1 MKHKNNKKDRIPPF
15 KRAFRFLRHRTYTA
29 LHRLDRSTEEAFSEE
44 PIDFSA
50 PSVPYYENL
59 ASRLGFARVVLYMA
73 LLVFVI
79 VTVISNHRLI
89 TYENLYYLAK
99 DISASTQTAHA
110 EADRLNYPISDG
122 SVDFAQYR
130 GGLVSVGTEVVT
142 VMSGA
147 GRKTLSVN
155 VDYADPQ
162 VRASDKYFLTFG
174 RGENS
179 FSLYNAFVQV
189 HKEIT
194 EFPVY
199 DAAVADN
206 GAFAVLTRSRT
217 HTSEVLLYDE
227 GNMDEPAFICRRVG
241 YVTGIAL
248 ASDGS
253 CLGVVSIEDQ
263 GGVFQTKI
271 SLVRIGSYITE
282 ESVVFDGAVG
292 SLCGFTTNDRLAVL
306 LSDRLLVLKQD
317 ATITSEISFEGRTLV
332 QGTISGGHV
341 AVISRDDG
349 DLSTEYLTTYDHN
362 GRKLAEIVLDAQHP
376 LRLAGG
382 ADDMAFG
389 GDTLYVRA
397 GDTLLWMD
405 SNRLSVIAEATVS
418 RNTVELLPIDGDA
431 VRVCTPVY
439 ADRLSGKKHAE

>member
-1 MKHKNNKKDRIPPF
+1 MKDKNNKKDRISPF
-15 KRAFRFLRHRTYTA
+15 RRAFRFLRHRTYVA
-29 LHRLDRSTEEAFSEE
+29 LHRLDSSTEEAFSEV

-59 ASRLGFARVVLYMA
+59 ASRMSFARVVLYMA

-99 DISASTQTAHA
+99 DIGASTQIAHA
-110 EADRLNYPISDG
+110 EANRLNYPVSAG
-122 SVDFAQYR
+122 KADFAPYR

-155 VDYADPQ
+155 VDYANPQ

-174 RGENS
+174 RGETS
-179 FSLYNAFVQV
+179 YALYNAFVQV

-206 GAFAVLTRSRT
+206 GTFAVLTRSRT
-217 HTSEVLLYDE
+217 HTSEILVYGEDME
-227 GNMDEPAFICRRVG
+227 EPIFISRRVG
-241 YVTGIAL
+241 YVTGMAL
-248 ASDGS
+248 AADGS
-253 CLGVVSIEDQ
+253 CLGVVSVEDE

-271 SLVRIGSYITE
+271 SLIRIGNHVTE

-317 ATITSEISFEGRTLV
+317 ATITSEIFFDGRTMV

-349 DLSTEYLTTYDHN
+349 DLSAEHLTTYDHN
-362 GRKLAEIVLDAQHP
+362 GRKLAEIALDAQHP
-376 LRLAGG
+376 VRLAGG

-405 SNRLSVIAEATVS
+405 GHRLSVIAETTVS
-418 RNTVELLPIDGDA
+418 RDTVELLPVDGDA
-431 VRVCTPVY
+431 VRVCAPAY
-439 ADRLSGKKHAE
+439 ADRLSAKELS